1 VRVTDRGKGG
11 ARASPPARPKR
22 IGLVKGALTQGGAER
37 YAFEICRAIDA
48 HRFEV
53 EMLGFEGTGLDE
65 QHYGRRLAAHGV
77 TIREVLPAMP
87 LTALHPFTWRQ
98 RLRAR
103 FRSARHRARIQALL
117 RQYDLIALVQ
127 IESAL
132 LIDAWLPRDRLVV
145 LHLLSHRLQYESDV
159 YRKLRSGRRYTLI
172 CQDAGQ
178 LEEAQ
183 SMGNR
188 IASATVVPLPVD
200 PADFPPL
207 RFKRREELVIAT
219 FIRISPER
227 PLLPLF
233 EALSELVKTTDA
245 VLRHYGRGDSAELLP
260 TLDSLGIRN
269 RVTFAG
275 HSVDMRRSLEEDG
288 VSFAWMTAYDDSLGY
303 ASIELAAMGVPC
315 CFYNVGRGQ
324 SPDEIRR
331 RTGGAVNCFGSP
343 TELAESTAAFYR
355 DEGRYRA
362 LGSLLREFVQER
374 HDVHKLIGQIE
385 RVYEAAATPVA
396 EFGLRARRRRVDQLT
411 DTRR

>member
-1 VRVTDRGKGG
+1 M
-11 ARASPPARPKR
+11 
-22 IGLVKGALTQGGAER
+22 
-37 YAFEICRAIDA
+37 DA

-53 EMLGFEGTGLDE
+53 EVLGFEGTGLEE
-65 QHYGRRLAAHGV
+65 QHYGRRLVAQGV

-87 LTALHPFTWRQ
+87 LTALHPFSWRQ

-103 FRSARHRARIQALL
+103 FRSARHRGRVQALL
-117 RQYDLIALVQ
+117 RQYDVIALVQ
-127 IESAL
+127 VESAL
-132 LIDAWLPRDRLVV
+132 LIDAWLPRDRLIV

-172 CQDAGQ
+172 CQDEGQ

-183 SMGNR
+183 SMGSR
-188 IASATVVPLPVD
+188 IASATVVPLPVN

-207 RFKRREELVIAT
+207 RFKRTEVLVIAT

-245 VLRHYGRGDSAELLP
+245 VLRHYGRGDSTELLP
-260 TLDSLGIRN
+260 TLDSLGIQN

-275 HSVDMRRSLEEDG
+275 HSADMRKSLEEDG

-303 ASIELAAMGVPC
+303 GSIELAAMGVPC
-315 CFYNVGRGQ
+315 CFYNVGHGQ
-324 SPDEIRR
+324 SSEEIRR
-331 RTGGAVNCFGSP
+331 KTGGAVNCFRSP
-343 TELAESTAAFYR
+343 AELAESTAAFYR
-355 DEGRYRA
+355 DEGRSGA

-374 HDVHKLIGQIE
+374 HDVHKLIGQVE

-396 EFGLRARRRRVDQLT
+396 ELGLRARRRDN
-411 DTRR
+411 